1 MSIADKLTTIAEN
14 TPKVYDAGYKKAK
27 EKFCPTINESGK
39 VVQCCPLDGE
49 PLVIAPGFATGGS
62 TSVVT
67 ICGKNLYDKAAYP
80 LDTNGYPY
88 SSESTA
94 KGTFATSQN
103 YRRTG
108 FIPVAHLAGQTIVL
122 SHCPFATNPGMAF
135 YTRMP
140 NVSDS
145 ADCKDACC
153 GGTTGASIQVPA
165 NAVYMVF
172 CVKVADKDADVQIEL
187 GSVTTGYEPYAEQKR
202 IMVYPDVTSVE
213 VEPFKGTN
221 TVFAYGDN
229 IANTVTVTGTT
240 DPIAEIERLTDI
252 LTAMGGNMVSTTEEG

>member
-1 MSIADKLTTIAEN
+1 MSIADKLTAIAEN

-39 VVQCCPLDGE
+39 VVQCLPLEGE
-49 PLVIAPGFATGGS
+49 PLVITPGFTENS

-67 ICGKNLYDKAAYP
+67 ICGKNLYNKSAYP

-88 SSESTA
+88 GSEAS
-94 KGTFATSQN
+94 KGMFSTSQN

-172 CVKVADKDADVQIEL
+172 CVKVADKDADVQIEF
-187 GSVTTGYEPYAEQKR
+187 GSMTTGYEPYAELKR
-202 IMVYPDVTSVE
+202 TIVYPDATTE
-213 VEPFKGTN
+213 VEPFKGIN
-221 TVFAYGDN
+221 TIFAYCGD
-229 IANTVTVTGTT
+229 AGADHVTVTGRA
-240 DPIAEIERLTDI
+240 DPIAEIERLKERVNA
-252 LTAMGGNMVSTTEEG
+252 LEKG